1 MKVKER
7 VFRIEDL
14 DCYIAI
20 EIVNRQK
27 DIFDYIDDYIENLS
41 YDWFDGSDDSFQI
54 VYKDGTEEY
63 IDEEYDGHKIRRNN
77 ILSMVYNN
85 ACDSVVYGGFEINE
99 YGVVSAS
106 DRVVI
111 ANHNITEVPG
121 EG

>member
-1 MKVKER
+1 MKVNER

-111 ANHNITEVPG
+111 ADHNITEVPG

>member
-63 IDEEYDGHKIRRNN
+63 IDEAYDGHKIRRNN
-77 ILSMVYNN
+77 ISSMVYNN
-85 ACDSVVYGGFEINE
+85 ACTAVVYGGFEINE

-111 ANHNITEVPG
+111 ADHNITEVPG

>member
-27 DIFDYIDDYIENLS
+27 DIFDFIDDYIENLS